1 MTENDTITYQS
12 WLNDLQ
18 RDLDQVRED
27 KRGLQNRVK
36 ELESTVQ
43 YLREKINNMRHQRG
57 DE

>member
-1 MTENDTITYQS
+1 VTENDTITYQS

-27 KRGLQNRVK
+27 KRELQTRVK
-36 ELESTVQ
+36 ELEFTVQ
-43 YLREKINNMRHQRG
+43 YLREKINDMRHLRG